1 MPNNEAKMEL
11 SAESNRV
18 EVNRGLGAAEMVG
31 EGSESD
37 ENYESED
44 DAYELTESKDNT
56 LVDMCVK
63 VLGRYLGDAE
73 WCSRFATSLA
83 RDLFPWRQVAN
94 FNYSAPLPAEL
105 ALRIHSI
112 HKNAQL
118 ANEIKS
124 VSLAKRA
131 TKDETY
137 QNTTPTPSVW

>member
-1 MPNNEAKMEL
+1 MEL
-11 SAESNRV
+11 SAEGNGV
-18 EVNRGLGAAEMVG
+18 EVNRGLAAAEMVG
-31 EGSESD
+31 EEWDESD

-63 VLGRYLGDAE
+63 VLGRHLGDAE
-73 WCSRFATSLA
+73 WCGRFAASLA
-83 RDLFPWRQVAN
+83 RDLFRQVAN

-105 ALRIHSI
+105 ALRINSI

-124 VSLAKRA
+124 ASLAKRA

-137 QNTTPTPSVW
+137 QTTTPTPSVW

>member
-1 MPNNEAKMEL
+1 MEL
-11 SAESNRV
+11 SAEGNGV
-18 EVNRGLGAAEMVG
+18 EVDAVEMVG
-31 EGSESD
+31 EEGGESD

-63 VLGRYLGDAE
+63 VLGRHLGDAE
-73 WCSRFATSLA
+73 WCSRFASLA
-83 RDLFPWRQVAN
+83 RDPFSRRQVAN

-118 ANEIKS
+118 ANEIKNA
-124 VSLAKRA
+124 SLAKRA
-131 TKDETY
+131 AKDETY
-137 QNTTPTPSVW
+137 QNTTPTTSLW